1 MNIGFIGLGQMGRGM
16 ALRLLQAGHT
26 LTVFNRTRSAADPH
40 VALGAKVAA
49 SPIDLLGAEIVISML
64 SDDAAVQSLCI
75 DSGLAAHMR
84 AGTIHLNMATTSLA
98 VARTLGEIHAKG
110 KSYYLSAP
118 VFGRPHVAEQGQLD
132 IIAAGPAAA
141 LARCKPLFDVMGKQT
156 FIVGESPEHANV
168 IKIARNFLLGT
179 IIESLSEATA
189 LVRKA
194 GVEAAPF
201 INILTS
207 TSLSAPAYKN
217 YGRMIVERAFEP
229 AQFKLDLAQKDVGL
243 ALSTAAALGMTL
255 PIGDLMLDQIK
266 KGIAAGHGEKDW
278 VGLADYIADQAGLQP
293 SSSKQ

>member
-16 ALRLLQAGHT
+16 AKRLIQTGHA
-26 LTVFNRTRSAADPH
+26 LTVFNRTRAAAEPLA
-40 VALGAKVAA
+40 ALGARIAA
-49 SPIDLLGAEIVISML
+49 SPTDLLDADIVICML
-64 SDDAAVQSLCI
+64 ADDPAVQSICI
-75 DSGLAAHMR
+75 DSGLAARMR
-84 AGTIHLNMATTSLA
+84 PETIHLNMATTSLA
-98 VARTLGEIHAKG
+98 LARSLGAIHANG
-110 KSYYLSAP
+110 KSLYVSAP

-179 IIESLSEATA
+179 IIESLAEATA
-189 LVRKA
+189 LVRKT
-194 GVEAAPF
+194 GVEAGTF

-243 ALSTAAALGMTL
+243 ALSTAAALNMTL
-255 PIGDLMLDQIK
+255 PFGELMLDQIRA
-266 KGIAAGHGEKDW
+266 GIAAGHGEKDW
-278 VGLADYIADQAGLQP
+278 VGLADYIADQAGL
-293 SSSKQ
+293 KR

>member
-16 ALRLLQAGHT
+16 AKRLVQTGHA
-26 LTVFNRTRSAADPH
+26 LTVFNRTRAAAEPLA
-40 VALGAKVAA
+40 ALGARIAA
-49 SPIDLLGAEIVISML
+49 SPTDLLDADIVISML
-64 SDDAAVQSLCI
+64 ADDPAVQSLCI
-75 DSGLAAHMR
+75 DSGLAARMR
-84 AGTIHLNMATTSLA
+84 PETIHLNMATTSLA
-98 VARTLGEIHAKG
+98 LARSLGAIHANG
-110 KSYYLSAP
+110 KSLYVSAP

-141 LARCKPLFDVMGKQT
+141 LAHCKPLFDVMGKQT

-179 IIESLSEATA
+179 IIESLAEATA
-189 LVRKA
+189 LVRKT
-194 GVEAAPF
+194 GVEAGTF

-243 ALSTAAALGMTL
+243 ALSTAAALNMTL
-255 PIGDLMLDQIK
+255 PFGELMLDQIRA
-266 KGIAAGHGEKDW
+266 GIAAGHGEKDW
-278 VGLADYIADQAGLQP
+278 VGLADYIADQAGL
-293 SSSKQ
+293 KR